1 MTARIM
7 LLNGV
12 GSAGK
17 TSIAKSLQTLTCK
30 PFLHVQMDTFLEMM
44 PETLQEHPDGISY
57 DVGDDGGKPAVS
69 IAVGPIGERVLHG
82 MRHAVAAMAAAGN
95 DLIVDDVVFADGV
108 RDYRHLLSRFDLR
121 ICVFAPL
128 DVLERREA
136 ERGDRRIGLARWQF
150 DRVHRG
156 VAYDLRID
164 TSIGSPTECAAQIQ
178 AAFNL

>member
-1 MTARIM
+1 MIV

-17 TSIAKSLQTLTCK
+17 SSIAKSLQALTRT

-57 DVGDDGGKPAVS
+57 DVGDDGGKPVVA
-69 IAVGPIGERVLHG
+69 IAVGPVGERVLHG

-108 RDYRHLLSRFDLR
+108 QHYRQLLSRFDLR
-121 ICVFAPL
+121 CVCVFAPL

-164 TSIGSPTECAAQIQ
+164 TSTGSPPECAAQIQ